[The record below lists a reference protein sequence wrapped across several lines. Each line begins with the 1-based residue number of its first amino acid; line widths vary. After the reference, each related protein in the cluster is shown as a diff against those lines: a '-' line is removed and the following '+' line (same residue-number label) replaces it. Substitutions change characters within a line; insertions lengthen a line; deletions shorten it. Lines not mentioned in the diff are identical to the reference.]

1 MRNLKKILALVLSL
15 MMVLSVMVTA
25 SAADF
30 SDADEIQYTEAVEVM
45 SALGILNGVDG
56 KFVPNGTLERAQ
68 AAKIIAYI
76 KLGADTEDL
85 LATLTTNKFAD
96 VTGGWAMPYITYCSN
111 EGIID
116 GYKDADGVWNFGPKG
131 TLQGYAFAKM
141 VLNALGIDGDY
152 TGSNWT
158 LEVAK
163 NLNSTKGLKDGLAN
177 IKLSENITREQAA
190 QLAFNAMKYT
200 GSATT
205 GKYIVV
211 PADSNTTLGA
221 AIGDEVF
228 DSRLEAI
235 TFVNAVG
242 TYTLST
248 TDSATSYTVEEQPD
262 STQSLMATSY
272 GAHELTKLGTDDFRH
287 PYAKIW
293 VNADDEVIYSELKPI
308 AATYTGKTTAAV
320 VAADLGLD
328 YTVAAEKSIADTVAS
343 KTANGKVLDV
353 YTTLDSKGSVVGVTY
368 AYVLY
373 TAGKVTVTED
383 AKTGDV
389 TYEIGGK
396 SFVDYKDN
404 TSVKDTVVLMG
415 EVADGSYVTYAVSAN
430 NSQLAYIYPTTV
442 VEGVLS
448 GKNTTNGTLTVDGKK
463 LSIAAGVTGVKAVAD
478 YTVSTAA
485 QKFALDQYGY
495 VVATAPEAST
505 ALVIPTQFAYVY
517 TIETQAASAGTGLIG
532 SDAKAAAAKALVAFT
547 DGTVK
552 VIDLSIYT
560 KTDGKAY
567 YVKPASD
574 GKVAETELG
583 NITSGSGDV
592 GNWFG
597 YTENEDGTYT
607 LAAISEVNAKVVGTG
622 VTVNANKTA
631 TIEGKYTNSAT
642 GYLAVNTKSNSYAVT
657 EATGLYGRDIVVA
670 NGNKS
675 LITYAKDS
683 KVVSNVYMV
692 DYSITE
698 AAAPTVKLDYALA
711 LTAGD
716 EVANGTE
723 WTFLINGEEVTYVIS
738 DGTVAENN
746 VYTLTEVAT
755 GTKAGTYTA
764 SASLLDV
771 TTGAKAITVAD
782 ETFFVLADG
791 TVVYYPTD
799 VDAQIFNIS
808 DGHTGEADT
817 LEVGDYVVYITG
829 AKLIYIVDA
838 PTAT

>member
-25 SAADF
+25 SATDFAD
-30 SDADEIQYTEAVEVM
+30 DADITNKEAVEVM
-45 SALGILNGVDG
+45 SALGILKGADG

-96 VTGGWAMPYITYCSN
+96 VTGGWAMPYIAYCSN

-116 GYKDADGVWNFGPKG
+116 GYKNADNEWNFGPKG

-141 VLNALGIDGDY
+141 VLNALGIEGDY

-163 NLNSTKGLKDGLAN
+163 NLTNTKGLKAGLAN

-211 PADSNTTLGA
+211 PAASNTTLGA

-235 TFVNAVG
+235 TFVNAVDN
-242 TYTLST
+242 TYKLDA
-248 TDSATSYTVEEQPD
+248 TDGAKNYTVIEQPD

-272 GAHELTKLGTDDFRH
+272 GAKELTTLGTDDFRH

-293 VNADDEVIYSELKPI
+293 VNADAEVIYSELKPI

-328 YTVAAEKSIADTVAS
+328 YTVAAEKTIADTVAS

-353 YTTLDSKGSVVGVTY
+353 YTTLDSKGNIVKVDY

-383 AKTGDV
+383 AKTGDI

-396 SFVDYKDN
+396 KFVDYKDN
-404 TSVKDTVVLMG
+404 TTKKDTAALMG
-415 EVADGSYVTYAVSAN
+415 EITDGSIVTYTMGAVN
-430 NSQLAYIYPTTV
+430 TKLAYIYPTTV

-463 LSIAAGVTGVKAVAD
+463 LSIAAGVTGVTTS
-478 YTVSTAA
+478 YTIKTDA

-495 VVATAPEAST
+495 VVALAPEAST
-505 ALVIPTQFAYVY
+505 APVIPTQFAYVY
-517 TIETQAASAGTGLIG
+517 MIEAQKASPGTGLIG
-532 SDAKAAAAKALVAFT
+532 GDAKDAAAKALVAFT

-560 KTDGKAY
+560 KTDGKTY
-567 YVKPASD
+567 YVKPAND
-574 GKVAETELG
+574 GTVAEIELG
-583 NITSGSGDV
+583 DIAAVAGTV

-607 LAAISEVNAKVVGTG
+607 LAKISDVNAKVVDA
-622 VTVNANKTA
+622 VDIAANKTG
-631 TIEGKYTNSAT
+631 TIDGKYTNSAT
-642 GYLAVNTKSNSYAVT
+642 GYLAVATKANSYKVT
-657 EATGLYGRDIVVA
+657 EATGLYSKAIKTSTA
-670 NGNKS
+670 KS

-683 KVVSNVYMV
+683 KIVSNVYMV

-698 AAAPTVKLDYALA
+698 AVAPAVELDYALA

-738 DGTVAENN
+738 GGTVAKNN
-746 VYTLTEVAT
+746 VYTLTEVTT
-755 GTKAGTYTA
+755 GTKAGTYTVG
-764 SASLLDV
+764 ASLLDV
-771 TTGAKAITVAD
+771 ATGEKEITVAD
-782 ETFFVLADG
+782 ETFFVVNDGATG

-808 DGHTGEADT
+808 GDHTGEADT
-817 LEVGDYVVYITG
+817 LEVGDYVVYTAD

-838 PTAT
+838 PTAP

>member
-25 SAADF
+25 SATDFAD
-30 SDADEIQYTEAVEVM
+30 DADITNKEAVEVM
-45 SALGILNGVDG
+45 SALGILKGADG

-68 AAKIIAYI
+68 AAKIIAFI

-96 VTGGWAMPYITYCSN
+96 VTGGWAMPYIAYCSN

-141 VLNALGIDGDY
+141 VLNALGIEGDY

-211 PADSNTTLGA
+211 PAASNTTLGA

-235 TFVNAVG
+235 TFVNAVDN
-242 TYTLST
+242 TYKLDST
-248 TDSATSYTVEEQPD
+248 DGAKNYTVIEQPD

-272 GAHELTKLGTDDFRH
+272 GAKELTTLGTDDFRH

-328 YTVAAEKSIADTVAS
+328 YTVAAEKTIADTVAS

-353 YTTLDSKGSVVGVTY
+353 YTTLDTKGNIVKVDY

-396 SFVDYKDN
+396 KFVDYKDN
-404 TSVKDTVVLMG
+404 TTNKDTVALMG
-415 EVADGSYVTYAVSAN
+415 EITDGSIVTYTMGAVN
-430 NSQLAYIYPTTV
+430 TKLAYIYPTTV

-463 LSIAAGVTGVKAVAD
+463 LSIATGVTGVTTS
-478 YTVSTAA
+478 YTVGTDA

-495 VVATAPEAST
+495 VVALAPTAT
-505 ALVIPTQFAYVY
+505 AEVIPTQFAYVY
-517 TIETQAASAGTGLIG
+517 KIQAQAP
-532 SDAKAAAAKALVAFT
+532 AAAGDLMGGGEKEAIVKAQVAFT

-552 VIDLSIYT
+552 VIDLNVYT
-560 KTDGKAY
+560 DAEGNTKVVMPETT
-567 YVKPASD
+567 
-574 GKVAETELG
+574 GKVAVATLTVDIPATDIG
-583 NITSGSGDV
+583 Y
-592 GNWFG
+592 WFG

-607 LAAISEVNAKVVGTG
+607 LAEISSKNAAVVKTPGI
-622 VTVNANKTA
+622 VVNANKSG

-642 GYLAVNTKSNSYAVT
+642 GYLAISATGKKT
-657 EATGLYGRDIVVA
+657 EATGLYGKDIAVA
-670 NGNKS
+670 ETKS
-675 LITYAKDS
+675 LITYAEGS
-683 KVVSNVYMV
+683 KIVSNVYMV
-692 DYSITE
+692 DYSITDATE
-698 AAAPTVKLDYALA
+698 AAKVNYALA
-711 LTAGD
+711 VAAGD

-723 WTFLINGEEVTYVIS
+723 WTFIINGEEVTYVIS
-738 DGTVAENN
+738 GGTVEADK
-746 VYTLTEVAT
+746 VYTLTEVIT
-755 GTKAGTYTA
+755 GAKAGTYTA
-764 SASLLDV
+764 GTAVLD
-771 TTGAKAITVAD
+771 TATGAKKVTVTD
-782 ETFFVLADG
+782 ETFFITDG
-791 TVVYYPTD
+791 DAIYYTTTT
-799 VDAQIFNIS
+799 QIFNIS

-817 LEVGDYVVYITG
+817 LEVGDYVVYTAD

-838 PTAT
+838 PTAP